1 MTHFTIMPWSEGK
14 LIEMT
19 ALLMVA
25 RKRVTAG
32 FEGSMDI
39 CQHLFDEMPWIAH
52 DESRL
57 MGHGNGGKS
66 VRGFK
71 DKEEVI
77 MSAFVLLEVF
87 EKAGDRIEAYVL
99 SVQSEMTDQEVI
111 KDIMCLLNEAG
122 IIVKDNDIDLS
133 NIDCETDKIKLEIQ
147 ELGDLLIFCL
157 TKVTFALLIQ

>member
-1 MTHFTIMPWSEGK
+1 MCQKIPLEVNKLLARKTKRVDDVFYYYALEGK

-25 RKRVTAG
+25 RKRVMAG

-39 CQHLFDEMPWIAH
+39 RQHLFDEMTWITH
-52 DESRL
+52 DETRL

-71 DKEEVI
+71 DKKEVI

-87 EKAGDRIEAYVL
+87 EKAGDRIEAYVR
-99 SVQSEMTDQEVI
+99 SVQS
-111 KDIMCLLNEAG
+111 
-122 IIVKDNDIDLS
+122 
-133 NIDCETDKIKLEIQ
+133 
-147 ELGDLLIFCL
+147 
-157 TKVTFALLIQ
+157 KVSCYHTSFLFVG